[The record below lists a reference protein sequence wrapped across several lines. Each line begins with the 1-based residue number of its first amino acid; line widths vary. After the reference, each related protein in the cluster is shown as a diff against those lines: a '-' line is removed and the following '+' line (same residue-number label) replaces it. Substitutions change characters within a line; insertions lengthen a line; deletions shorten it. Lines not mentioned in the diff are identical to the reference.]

1 MRTALQVFVSL
12 LLSGSIA
19 FAVIPAQS
27 PLPQNKKTSC
37 CAKAKT
43 ERVTDGCP
51 RHEPKSDTEKQCCGG
66 CVFCLAILSAPAT
79 PFVYPPTGEESFAAF
94 AARELVRPHRPQVP
108 PPRLQ
113 VA

>member
-1 MRTALQVFVSL
+1 MRTALRFLVYALTSC
-12 LLSGSIA
+12 SIA
-19 FAVIPAQS
+19 FAVTPAQS
-27 PLPQNKKTSC
+27 PLPQTEKTGC
-37 CAKAKT
+37 CAKVKT

-51 RHEPKSDTEKQCCGG
+51 RHEPKSDQEKQCCGG

-108 PPRLQ
+108 PPRLP

>member
-1 MRTALQVFVSL
+1 MRAAFHIVVSL

-19 FAVIPAQS
+19 LAVVP
-27 PLPQNKKTSC
+27 PQTRVPQTRKASC
-37 CAKAKT
+37 CAKAET
-43 ERVTDGCP
+43 EKMPGGCA
-51 RHEPKSDTEKQCCGG
+51 RHAPKSDQEKQCCAG
-66 CVFCLAILSAPAT
+66 CLFCLAVIPAAAI

-108 PPRLQ
+108 PPRFW

>member
-1 MRTALQVFVSL
+1 MRAAFHIVVSL

-19 FAVIPAQS
+19 LAVVP
-27 PLPQNKKTSC
+27 PQTPVPQTRKTSC

-43 ERVTDGCP
+43 EKRTDGCA
-51 RHEPKSDTEKQCCGG
+51 RHSPKSDQEKQCCGG
-66 CVFCLAILSAPAT
+66 CVVCLAVIPASAT

-108 PPRLQ
+108 PPRFL